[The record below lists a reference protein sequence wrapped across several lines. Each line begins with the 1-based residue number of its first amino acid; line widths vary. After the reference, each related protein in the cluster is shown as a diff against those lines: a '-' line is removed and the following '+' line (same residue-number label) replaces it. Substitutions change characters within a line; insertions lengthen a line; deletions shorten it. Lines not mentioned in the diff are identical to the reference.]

1 MPEHFALVPR
11 RYGDRIDFP
20 VHHAGMLA
28 HLLGMGLQCG
38 HIANNEL
45 MVAIVRVAEH
55 ETDGFAAPDRDAVGN
70 EPHRFRHLDPHDP
83 CRCAGASSEEHTS
96 ELQSLK
102 RISYAVFC
110 LKKKKKHTI
119 TIT

>member
-1 MPEHFALVPR
+1 MPRDQAGEIDLSRPGEMPEQFALVPR

-38 HIANNEL
+38 HITDDEL

-55 ETDGFAAPDRDAVGN
+55 ETDGLAAPDRDAAGN
-70 EPHRFRHLDPHDP
+70 EPHRARE
-83 CRCAGASSEEHTS
+83 RCVGTEGVSTGRS
-96 ELQSLK
+96 
-102 RISYAVFC
+102 RW
-110 LKKKKKHTI
+110 
-119 TIT
+119 